1 MQHFPTEQVNEP
13 AEQEE
18 FENEEFENEKFE
30 EFEERG
36 YVDEF

>member
-1 MQHFPTEQVNEP
+1 MHFPAEPINEP

-18 FENEEFENEKFE
+18 FEEFENEEFEEKE
-30 EFEERG
+30 QSRG